1 MTTAAKEKAALR
13 EDGLSAQLP
22 MSALGLLPSKSPIL
36 RMGVSMITSGKV
48 RFKENIE
55 KIIRTIQ
62 KAKNPPLFVFLV
74 TRKAG
79 YWHLEKT
86 LLGRLFYA

>member
-1 MTTAAKEKAALR
+1 MKTVAKEKAALR

-36 RMGVSMITSGKV
+36 RIGVSMIAAGKV
-48 RFKENIE
+48 SFKGKNIA

-74 TRKAG
+74 TRKTG
-79 YWHLEKT
+79 YWHSEKT
-86 LLGRLFYA
+86 